1 MTARDFLLAE
11 HLHHTSILDVHYAS
25 RIGLTTLK
33 ELVAGRRGVSVAGAN
48 RLQTWSLSL
57 GGSAYISA
65 AMTVGV
71 LLPVDAGVA
80 RLAEALGRPGAS
92 IEECIALITGSTR

>member
-33 ELVAGRRGVSVAGAN
+33 ELVAGRRGVSVEGAN

-65 AMTVGV
+65 ALTVGV
-71 LLPVDAGVA
+71 LLPVGADVA
-80 RLAEALGRPGAS
+80 RVAEALGRPGAGV
-92 IEECIALITGSTR
+92 EECIAMIQGATR